1 MRKTFMALLAATLI
15 LSLFLG
21 ACSSPATTNPAAAKT
36 TAPAATTAALAA
48 TTSAP
53 PSTTAAATTS
63 PVASGPIV
71 TLKLGASLGTA
82 SGQTKLVQWWAD
94 EVTKRSNGRIK
105 FQTFWGGTLVQ
116 RGEELNAVQKGI
128 LDAGIIVSIYN
139 PDELPLFGWDYNF
152 MFSPT
157 DPDMAGKLA
166 AKVMARQ
173 EVRDSIEK
181 YNMKILGQVFLAPYG
196 YNGTKPFNT
205 YTDLKGIKIATS
217 GQEMGSWVSAVGAVP
232 VTMGS
237 GDKYGA
243 LQTGVVT
250 GNLLSTDSIYSNKLH
265 EVAKYVTLCELG
277 SPIGSALTINKDSFN
292 KLPTDL
298 QKVLIDVGS
307 EMLDQNITAVKA
319 AYDTAITKMKA
330 EGATIIPFSFE
341 EKVKW
346 ANAVPNLPSDWA
358 KKADAKGLAGTT
370 LVNYYL
376 DAAKEMGYKWPREWR
391 VEK

>member
-1 MRKTFMALLAATLI
+1 MRKVFMALLAATLI
-15 LSLFLG
+15 LSLFLS
-21 ACSSPATTNPAAAKT
+21 ACSSPTTTAPAAPKTTPQATTTAAPAAT
-36 TAPAATTAALAA
+36 TSAPAATTA
-48 TTSAP
+48 AP

-63 PVASGPIV
+63 AVATGPAV

-166 AKVMARQ
+166 AKVMARS

-217 GQEMGSWVSAVGAVP
+217 GQEMGSCVSAVGAVP

-237 GDKYGA
+237 GDK
-243 LQTGVVT
+243 
-250 GNLLSTDSIYSNKLH
+250 
-265 EVAKYVTLCELG
+265 
-277 SPIGSALTINKDSFN
+277 
-292 KLPTDL
+292 
-298 QKVLIDVGS
+298 
-307 EMLDQNITAVKA
+307 
-319 AYDTAITKMKA
+319 
-330 EGATIIPFSFE
+330 
-341 EKVKW
+341 
-346 ANAVPNLPSDWA
+346 
-358 KKADAKGLAGTT
+358 
-370 LVNYYL
+370 
-376 DAAKEMGYKWPREWR
+376 
-391 VEK
+391 